1 VASNS
6 PKLEYQKVLETH
18 IAFPFMTAISTML
31 KETGVQK
38 QYDLYQINHANLSQE
53 SSDHTMFVQS
63 ARIASCRG
71 NSTSLPLSGGSQ
83 QIQSKFFAIISAINF
98 AAQCMLSLAKH
109 NCTAQ

>member
-6 PKLEYQKVLETH
+6 PKLRYQNVLETD
-18 IAFPFMTAISTML
+18 IAFPFMATKTTML
-31 KETGVQK
+31 KKTGVQK
-38 QYDLYQINHANLSQE
+38 QSDLYQINHANFSQE
-53 SSDHTMFVQS
+53 SSDHMMFVQS

-83 QIQSKFFAIISAINF
+83 QIQSNFFAIISPINF
-98 AAQCMLSLAKH
+98 AAQYMLSLAKH